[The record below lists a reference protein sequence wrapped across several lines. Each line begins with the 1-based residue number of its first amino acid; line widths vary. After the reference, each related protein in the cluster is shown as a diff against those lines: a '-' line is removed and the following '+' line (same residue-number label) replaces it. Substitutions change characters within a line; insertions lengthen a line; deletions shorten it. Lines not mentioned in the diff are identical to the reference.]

1 MYQWLLFGHLLGVAV
16 LLAGLGVHV
25 ISVEQLRQAR
35 TVPELR
41 VLLTTAKYG
50 ERMVL
55 IGAALLVA
63 AGHTLAARFWSFSDG
78 WIATSIGL
86 VIAQGIAGSTVDR
99 RMQRLRGALRTAPD
113 GALSTD
119 LTVLARNPLLHAA
132 NRISV
137 AIIVEIL
144 FLMTVKPAVPG
155 ILSSLL
161 AAAGVGTILSWLVFT
176 QGPGQRCSPSEPAR
190 EDVDSAEDAARPERG
205 GG

>member
-1 MYQWLLFGHLLGVAV
+1 MYQWLLFGHLVGVGV

-25 ISVEQLRQAR
+25 INVGRLRQAR

-41 VLLTTAKYG
+41 VLLATAKYG
-50 ERMVL
+50 EWMVL

-63 AGHTLAARFWSFSDG
+63 AGLTLAARFWSFSDG

-86 VIAQGIAGSTVDR
+86 VIAQGLAGSIVDR
-99 RMQRLRGALRTAPD
+99 QTERLRGALRTAPD
-113 GALSTD
+113 GALSTE
-119 LTVLARNPLLHAA
+119 LTVLTRNPLLHAA

-144 FLMTVKPAVPG
+144 FLMTVKPAVLG
-155 ILSSLL
+155 ILWSLL
-161 AAAGVGTILSWLVFT
+161 AAAGVGTILSWPVFT
-176 QGPGQRCSPSEPAR
+176 QRPGQLASPTELAR
-190 EDVDSAEDAARPERG
+190 KDVDSAEDAARPERG